1 MKEEF
6 RPGLSVVV
14 PLFNEE
20 ESVPL
25 LYKALVD
32 ATKDMGVEVELIFVD
47 DGSRDNT
54 FGVAEKLALE
64 DSRLRVVKFR
74 RNYGQTPAMAAGID
88 LARGELIITM
98 DGDLQNDPRD
108 IPNFVEKINEGFD
121 IVVGWRHNRQDKLI
135 TRKIP
140 SKIANWI
147 IGKVTGVPIKDNGCS
162 LKAFRAD
169 VIKTVPL
176 YSEMHRFIPAMASIA
191 GPRLAEIKVRHHAR
205 QFGESKYGLSRVYKV
220 LMDLLTIKTI
230 SGFSARPLSWFAAL
244 ALPFIILSSIMAV
257 WVASR
262 LISTDSLSLPISG
275 SALFFATL
283 SIFLIF
289 GGALGELINA
299 TGDQN
304 VSKYSLLTAT
314 ELGAEPESSS
324 ASAVEAPE
332 HE

>member
-1 MKEEF
+1 
-6 RPGLSVVV
+6 
-14 PLFNEE
+14 
-20 ESVPL
+20 
-25 LYKALVD
+25 
-32 ATKDMGVEVELIFVD
+32 
-47 DGSRDNT
+47 
-54 FGVAEKLALE
+54 
-64 DSRLRVVKFR
+64 
-74 RNYGQTPAMAAGID
+74 
-88 LARGELIITM
+88 M

-108 IPNFVEKINEGFD
+108 ISHFVEKINEGFD
-121 IVVGWRHNRQDKLI
+121 IVVGWRHDRQDKLI
-135 TRKIP
+135 SRKIP

-220 LMDLLTIKTI
+220 LLDLLTIKTI

-244 ALPFIILSSIMAV
+244 ALPFIILSFIMAA

-262 LISTDSLSLPISG
+262 LISTESLSLPISG

-314 ELGAEPESSS
+314 ELRPEAEASS
-324 ASAVEAPE
+324 AHAAEAPDNE
-332 HE
+332 

>member
-1 MKEEF
+1 MQEEF

-25 LYKALVD
+25 LYKAIVD
-32 ATKDMGVEVELIFVD
+32 ATKDIGVEVELIFVD

-54 FGVAEKLALE
+54 FGVAEKLALA

-88 LARGELIITM
+88 LARGALIITM

-108 IPNFVEKINEGFD
+108 IPNFVDKINEGFD
-121 IVVGWRHNRQDKLI
+121 IVVGWRHDRQDKLI
-135 TRKIP
+135 SRKIP
-140 SKIANWI
+140 SRIANWI

-220 LMDLLTIKTI
+220 LLDLLTIKTI

-257 WVASR
+257 WVTSR
-262 LISTDSLSLPISG
+262 LIATESLSLPISG

-314 ELGAEPESSS
+314 ELGANPDSSP
-324 ASAVEAPE
+324 ASAGEPPDNE
-332 HE
+332 